1 MFRQEE
7 VQVCSFFRTRKLS
20 SADFRVHVDNP
31 SCTDIPS
38 AILGIFHVNV
48 TDFDR
53 KCVIWTASY
62 CRGVLCNP
70 SCKAQLV
77 CGQYKVYHQNYDIV
91 TVSKRRLSLSGT
103 KGDLCRTGTMLE
115 SGEALP
121 LIRRISSTRALLIF
135 FLSLTSRS
143 QSMRDLK

>member
-1 MFRQEE
+1 VHRYPISKIENLP
-7 VQVCSFFRTRKLS
+7 CIS
-20 SADFRVHVDNP
+20 SAR
-31 SCTDIPS
+31 
-38 AILGIFHVNV
+38 LGIFHANV

-53 KCVIWTASY
+53 KCIIWTKRY
-62 CRGVLCNP
+62 CHDSLFYNH
-70 SCKAQLV
+70 SCQVQLV
-77 CGQYKVYHQNYDIV
+77 SGQHEGYRQSYDIV

-103 KGDLCRTGTMLE
+103 KGDLCSTGTMLE

-143 QSMRDLK
+143 QSIRDLK